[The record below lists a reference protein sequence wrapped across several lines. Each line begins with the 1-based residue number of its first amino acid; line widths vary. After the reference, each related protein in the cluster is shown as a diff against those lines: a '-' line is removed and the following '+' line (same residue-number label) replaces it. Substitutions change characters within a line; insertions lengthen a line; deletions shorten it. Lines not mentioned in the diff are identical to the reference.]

1 MTGRVLGVD
10 LGGKRIG
17 LAISDPLGYTAQVLD
32 VIQNKSEPDVLRQ
45 IGEAVAEHQVVLVVV
60 GLPIKMDGTQG
71 PEAKAAIRLA
81 ERLRDS
87 LGISVETWDERLSS
101 VQADRFLAEAEV
113 RGKRRKRLQDQLAA
127 QIILQSYLDAS
138 SPGR

>member
-60 GLPIKMDGTQG
+60 GLPIKMDGSQG
-71 PEAKAAIRLA
+71 PEAKAAIRFA

-113 RGKRRKRLQDQLAA
+113 RGKERKRLQDQLAA

-138 SPGR
+138 SLGG

>member
-17 LAISDPLGYTAQVLD
+17 LAISDSLRYTAQVLD

-45 IGEAVAEHQVVLVVV
+45 IGKAVEEHQVVLVVV
-60 GLPIKMDGTQG
+60 GLPIKMDGSQG
-71 PEAKAAIRLA
+71 PEAKAAIRFA
-81 ERLRDS
+81 MRLRDS

-113 RGKRRKRLQDQLAA
+113 RGKKRKRLQDQLAA
-127 QIILQSYLDAS
+127 QIILQSFLDAS
-138 SPGR
+138 SLGG

>member
-60 GLPIKMDGTQG
+60 GLPIKMDGSQG
-71 PEAKAAIRLA
+71 PEAKAAIRFA

-113 RGKRRKRLQDQLAA
+113 RGKERKRLQDQLAA